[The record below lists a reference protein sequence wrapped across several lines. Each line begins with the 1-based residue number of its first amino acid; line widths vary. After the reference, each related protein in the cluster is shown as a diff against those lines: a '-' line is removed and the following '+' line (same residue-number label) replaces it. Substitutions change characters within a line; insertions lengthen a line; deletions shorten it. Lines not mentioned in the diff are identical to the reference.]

1 MPPAKFPTTQTYG
14 TALMSIFRFPLLVW
28 MGIAILI
35 VSLGIRQSFGIFMLP
50 ISDTFNTGREFFSF
64 TIALQNL
71 LFGVFQ
77 PFVGMASD
85 RWGPRRIIILGAV
98 AYSAGLYLTSI
109 TTDPSWLYLTLGTLV
124 GFGLSATSYVIILGA
139 VARVVPAEHTAKAF
153 GLTTA
158 AGSFGM
164 FAVIPGAQALLSNI
178 GWQSALQIFALLCCL
193 MIAFASFIKN
203 TNISSKKNTPI
214 DDSQSLSQAL
224 KEAFNHRGYWLIHA
238 GFFICGFHVMF
249 IATHLPSYLADKGLP
264 ITSAAMA
271 LAYVGIFNIFGSYF
285 WGVMGD
291 KFDKRYVMTSL
302 YLIRSVVI
310 AGFVV
315 LPITVDTATIFGAAI
330 GFCWLG
336 TVPLTSGLVRQ
347 IFGSRYMSTL
357 YGLVFFTHQVGSF
370 LGAWVGGLMYDYYG
384 SYEPIWWSTVVLALC
399 AALIHLPINHRPVPR
414 LALATT
420 A

>member
-1 MPPAKFPTTQTYG
+1 
-14 TALMSIFRFPLLVW
+14 MSIFRFPLLVW
-28 MGIAILI
+28 AGIAILI
-35 VSLGIRQSFGIFMLP
+35 VSLGIRQSFGIFMQP

-85 RWGPRRIIILGAV
+85 RWGSRRIIMLGAV
-98 AYSAGLYLTSI
+98 AYAAGLYLTSL

-164 FAVIPGAQALLSNI
+164 FAVIPGAQSLLSNF
-178 GWQSALQIFALLCCL
+178 GWQSALQVFALLCCL
-193 MIAFASFIKN
+193 IIAFAAFIKN
-203 TNISSKKNTPI
+203 NQTAAATNTAI
-214 DDSQSLSQAL
+214 DDSQSLREAL
-224 KEAFNHRGYWLIHA
+224 KEAFSHRGYWLIHA
-238 GFFICGFHVMF
+238 GFFVCGFHVMF

-264 ITSAAMA
+264 VATAAMA

-302 YLIRSVVI
+302 YLFRSVVI
-310 AGFVV
+310 GGFVV
-315 LPITVDTATIFGAAI
+315 LPVTVDTASIFGAAI

-347 IFGSRYMSTL
+347 IFGARYMSTL
-357 YGLVFFTHQVGSF
+357 YGLVFFTHQVGCF

-384 SYEPIWWSTVVLALC
+384 SYDPIWWLTVAMAFC
-399 AALIHLPINHRPVPR
+399 AALIHLPINDRPVPR
-414 LALATT
+414 LTGASAT
-420 A
+420 

>member
-164 FAVIPGAQALLSNI
+164 FAVIPGAQALLSNV

-203 TNISSKKNTPI
+203 TNISSKTNTPI
-214 DDSQSLSQAL
+214 DDSQSLTQAL

-249 IATHLPSYLADKGLP
+249 IAIHLPSYLADKGLP
-264 ITSAAMA
+264 VATAAMA

-315 LPITVDTATIFGAAI
+315 LPVTVDTATIFGAAI

-347 IFGSRYMSTL
+347 IFGARYMSTL

-370 LGAWVGGLMYDYYG
+370 LGAWVGGLVYDYYG

-399 AALIHLPINHRPVPR
+399 AALIHLPINDRPVPR
-414 LALATT
+414 LALAT
-420 A
+420 AA

>member
-1 MPPAKFPTTQTYG
+1 
-14 TALMSIFRFPLLVW
+14 MSVFRFPILVW
-28 MGIAILI
+28 LGIAILV

-77 PFVGMASD
+77 PFVGMAAD
-85 RWGPRRIIILGAV
+85 RWGSRRIIMLGAV
-98 AYSAGLYLTSI
+98 AYAAGLYLTSI
-109 TTDPSWLYLTLGTLV
+109 TTEASWLYITLGTLV
-124 GFGLSATSYVIILGA
+124 GLGLSATSYVIILGA

-164 FAVIPGAQALLSNI
+164 FAMIPGAQSLLTNF
-178 GWQSALQIFALLCCL
+178 GWQNTLQVFALLCCL
-193 MIAFASFIKN
+193 IIAFASFIKSN
-203 TNISSKKNTPI
+203 KSAASTKNVI
-214 DDSQSLSQAL
+214 DNNQTLTEAL
-224 KEAFNHRGYWLIHA
+224 KEAFNHRSYWLIHA
-238 GFFICGFHVMF
+238 GFFVCGFHVMF

-264 ITSAAMA
+264 ATTAAMA
-271 LAYVGIFNIFGSYF
+271 LAYVGVFNIFGSYF
-285 WGVMGD
+285 WGVLGD
-291 KFDKRYVMTSL
+291 KFDKCYVMTSL
-302 YLIRSVVI
+302 YLVRTLVI

-315 LPITVDTATIFGAAI
+315 LPVTVETATMFGAAI

-347 IFGSRYMSTL
+347 IFGARYMSTL

-370 LGAWVGGLMYDYYG
+370 LGAWVGGLIYDYYG
-384 SYEPIWWSTVVLALC
+384 SYDPIWWSTVVLALC
-399 AALIHLPINHRPVPR
+399 AALIHLPINARPVAR
-414 LALATT
+414 LTMASAS
-420 A
+420 